1 MSLKGADF
9 YDAVLLVVYSLLIYL
24 VYAHLS
30 LLLWVVLVYTEGV
43 RVFSSGII
51 KYVYFSDVKYAEVVS
66 IQRPS

>member
-24 VYAHLS
+24 VYARLT

-43 RVFSSGII
+43 QVFSSGII
-51 KYVYFSDVKYAEVVS
+51 KHVYYSVVKYAEVVS

>member
-43 RVFSSGII
+43 QVFSSGII

>member
-1 MSLKGADF
+1 MSLKGAGF
-9 YDAVLLVVYSLLIYL
+9 YDTVLLVYSFLIYL
-24 VYAHLS
+24 VYARLT

-51 KYVYFSDVKYAEVVS
+51 KYVYYSDVKYAEVVS

>member
-24 VYAHLS
+24 VYARLT

-43 RVFSSGII
+43 LVFSSGII
-51 KYVYFSDVKYAEVVS
+51 KYVYYSDVKYTEVVS

>member
-1 MSLKGADF
+1 MSLKGAGF
-9 YDAVLLVVYSLLIYL
+9 YDTVLLVYSLLIYL
-24 VYAHLS
+24 VYARLT

-51 KYVYFSDVKYAEVVS
+51 KYVYYSDVKYAEVVS